1 MIKSTIKSIVGIL
14 AILMVIPIVSMA
26 GASGAVAIAEPDSPY
41 IDVVYPTYT
50 EITDDMTCVYTVY
63 SGVIVG
69 SCLYN
74 IPTVS
79 ETPIGQ
85 INADSEPAAEDSI
98 SDTAYVTN
106 SNVDDSVPADSAIS
120 EDSAP

>member
-14 AILMVIPIVSMA
+14 TILMVVPIVSMA
-26 GASGAVAIAEPDSPY
+26 GAVAIAEPDNPSIY
-41 IDVVYPTYT
+41 VVYPTYT
-50 EITDDMTCVYTVY
+50 EITDDMTCVYTIHPV
-63 SGVIVG
+63 VIVG

-74 IPTVS
+74 IPIVS

-85 INADSEPAAEDSI
+85 INTNSEPAAEDSI
-98 SDTAYVTN
+98 SDTEYVTN
-106 SNVDDSVPADSAIS
+106 SNVDDSVPVDSVYGIS